1 MKPAA
6 PDENTTSDTILFLD
20 YNFGGKIVSRALSEA
35 GIKHEI
41 HLTHFEM
48 DALDVE
54 WLPEVGRRGWI
65 VVTKDKRIS
74 RNLLEIEALRNAGVG
89 AFILSS
95 DNLTGPEIAEALV
108 AVFPKIEEFV
118 RANAKPFIAKF
129 YKDGR
134 VIEWKN
140 FEEEISENKLE

>member
-6 PDENTTSDTILFLD
+6 AENEAAASIVLFLD
-20 YNFGGKIVSRALSEA
+20 YNFGGKIVSRALSAA
-35 GIKHEI
+35 GIAHEI
-41 HLTHFEM
+41 HITHFEM
-48 DALDVE
+48 DAPDVE

-74 RNLLEIEALRNAGVG
+74 RNTLEVEALRNAGVG

-95 DNLTGPEIAEALV
+95 DNLTGAEIAEALV
-108 AVFPKIEEFV
+108 AAFPKMEEFV
-118 RANAKPFIAKF
+118 LANAKPFIAKF

-134 VIEWKN
+134 VIGWKD
-140 FEEEISENKLE
+140 FAEDE